1 MDLLPVELEKAL
13 KRCERAERSEGAFNI
28 LDSDP
33 HEEEA
38 VYTLAGLGYL
48 KGESGGSITFTLTPA
63 GRSYFAD
70 KRRDTRMRWAP
81 VLASAAIGA
90 LGAIG
95 GATIALLLG

>member
-38 VYTLAGLGYL
+38 VYI